1 MSSPQSRR
9 TVAFKVDVTGRSTR
23 IPASRRDRKASRP
36 PADGPWVWLT
46 RELMSTDAWQ
56 TLSINERRV
65 IERPLIEHMNHAGTM
80 NGQLRVSHRQF
91 ITWGVTKNMAAPA
104 IHGLQA
110 RGLVRIT
117 PAESN
122 GDIRGYYQY
131 RLTFLPADYSEPTNE
146 WRSFRA
152 PELA

>member
-1 MSSPQSRR
+1 MIGSE
-9 TVAFKVDVTGRSTR
+9 VNATGRDTYL
-23 IPASRRDRKASRP
+23 PASRRARKAMRP
-36 PADGPWVWLT
+36 PPDRPWVWLT
-46 RELMSTDAWQ
+46 RELLSSEAWQ

-65 IERPLIEHMNHAGTM
+65 IDWLLIEQMNHAGTM

-91 ITWGVTKNMAAPA
+91 ITWGVTKNKVAPA

-117 PAESN
+117 SAESN

-131 RLTFLPADYSEPTNE
+131 RLTFLPADYGEPTNE

-152 PELA
+152 AGGG

>member
-1 MSSPQSRR
+1 MIGS
-9 TVAFKVDVTGRSTR
+9 KVNATGRDTYL
-23 IPASRRDRKASRP
+23 PASRRARQASRP
-36 PADGPWVWLT
+36 PADEPWVWLT
-46 RELMSTDAWQ
+46 RELLSSNAWQ

-65 IERPLIEHMNHAGTM
+65 IDRLLIEHMNHAGTM

-91 ITWGVTKNMAAPA
+91 IKCGVTKNKVAPA
-104 IHGLQA
+104 IRGLVA

-117 PAESN
+117 PTESG

-131 RLTFLPADYSEPTNE
+131 RLTFLPANYKEPTNE

-152 PELA
+152 PDLS

>member
-1 MSSPQSRR
+1 MIG
-9 TVAFKVDVTGRSTR
+9 FKVNPTGRDTR
-23 IPASRRDRKASRP
+23 LPASRRARKASRP
-36 PADGPWVWLT
+36 PPGEPWVWLT
-46 RELMSTDAWQ
+46 RELLSSNAWQ

-65 IERPLIEHMNHAGTM
+65 IDRLLIEHMNHAGTM
-80 NGQLRVSHRQF
+80 NGRLRVSHRQF
-91 ITWGVTKNMAAPA
+91 ITWGVTKNMVAPA

-110 RGLVRIT
+110 RGFVRIT
-117 PAESN
+117 PADSN

-152 PELA
+152 PELALAMEI